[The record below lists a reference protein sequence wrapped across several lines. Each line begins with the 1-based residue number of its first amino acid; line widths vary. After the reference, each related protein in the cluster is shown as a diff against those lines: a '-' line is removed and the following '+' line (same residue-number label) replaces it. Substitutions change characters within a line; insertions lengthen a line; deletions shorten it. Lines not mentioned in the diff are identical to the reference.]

1 LTEAQQWPALERPR
15 RAGVSSFGIS
25 GTNAHVILE
34 QAPPAEEP
42 PVDVP
47 EPELLPWVLS
57 ARTDQAL
64 REQAAR
70 VADVADDGSV
80 RAGDL
85 AYALATGRA
94 LLDRRTVIV
103 GDRSDFVAGAR
114 AFAGNGTAPG
124 VLQGGTVFVFPGQG
138 SQWVGMAVELLDSSP
153 VFAER
158 VGECGVALSE
168 FVEWRLVDVLRGV
181 EGAPSLER
189 VDVVQPVL
197 WAVMVSLAGLWRSFG
212 VVPDAVIGHSQGEIA
227 AAVVAG
233 GLSLRDGAL
242 VVALRSLAIAEVLAG
257 RGAMASIGLPAERVR
272 ERLDAY
278 DGRVSIATVNGVS
291 SVVVSGDPDA
301 VDDLV
306 AALSAEEVRAKRVN
320 VDYASHS
327 AQVELI
333 EQRLRDDLAEVS
345 PRSSTVPFYSTV
357 TAGVLD
363 TAGLDA
369 GYWYTNLRQTV
380 RFEETTRVLLRAG
393 MRVFLE
399 CSAHPVL
406 TMGVEETAADAGV
419 EVAAVG
425 SLRRGEG
432 GLRRWLTSL
441 GEAFVRGVPV
451 DWSSALPARPRG
463 EVPLPTYPFQRRRY
477 WIDATSGTTDVASVG
492 LGAAGHPLWGA
503 SVAMAESG
511 EVLFTGRISL
521 DTHPWLADHAVNGTV
536 LLPGAAFVEMV
547 LHAGDHVGLG
557 HLEELTLHAPLLLAE
572 RAAVQVQLLMTA
584 ADESTRRTVSVHSR
598 AEHAEAEQP
607 WT

>member
-1 LTEAQQWPALERPR
+1 
-15 RAGVSSFGIS
+15 
-25 GTNAHVILE
+25 
-34 QAPPAEEP
+34 
-42 PVDVP
+42 
-47 EPELLPWVLS
+47 
-57 ARTDQAL
+57 
-64 REQAAR
+64 
-70 VADVADDGSV
+70 
-80 RAGDL
+80 
-85 AYALATGRA
+85 
-94 LLDRRTVIV
+94 
-103 GDRSDFVAGAR
+103 
-114 AFAGNGTAPG
+114 
-124 VLQGGTVFVFPGQG
+124 
-138 SQWVGMAVELLDSSP
+138 M
-153 VFAER
+153 
-158 VGECGVALSE
+158 
-168 FVEWRLVDVLRGV
+168 
-181 EGAPSLER
+181 
-189 VDVVQPVL
+189 
-197 WAVMVSLAGLWRSFG
+197 
-212 VVPDAVIGHSQGEIA
+212 
-227 AAVVAG
+227 
-233 GLSLRDGAL
+233 
-242 VVALRSLAIAEVLAG
+242 LAG

-306 AALSAEEVRAKRVN
+306 ATLSAEDVRAKRVN

-451 DWSSALPARPRG
+451 DWSSALPARPRV

-477 WIDATSGTTDVASVG
+477 WIDATSGAADVASVG

-503 SVAMAESG
+503 SVSMAESG

-536 LLPGAAFVEMV
+536 LLPGAAFVELV
-547 LHAGDHVGLG
+547 LHAGDHVGLA

-598 AEHAEAEQP
+598 AEHAEVDLP
-607 WT
+607 WTRHATGVLADTPAAADFDLVAWPPSGAVPVPTAGLYDELVVQGYEYGPVFQGV